1 MTSPNASGTVS
12 KSATQVLRLGPFIG
26 GLNIGSDP
34 VLVGDNELID
44 CLNFELD
51 INGSLVS
58 RPAIQVTFQG
68 ASNER
73 LLIFGSV
80 VFSGTLYLFATR
92 NGKTFV
98 SSNAG
103 SSWTELN
110 PGAVS
115 RECKTMEVYN
125 NTVWMPATP
134 LSANGGI
141 SWTVSGGAVAVA
153 AMPRAEKCIVHKN
166 RLYVCPG
173 ETATSNESRLTFS
186 SAADF
191 TTWPGTSFI
200 DVQPG
205 DGDTLNNV
213 AVYQDNL
220 LLFKGESSHVL
231 AYDLDPTDAILREIN
246 PVVGSGG
253 SFGVVQFENTL
264 YCLHRNKVFEVN
276 NFNFSLINTKVPLVF
291 DNTLPTGTTAR
302 YENQHLSILGNRLI
316 VRYFNRTYS
325 YQLQTKT
332 WGEWEK
338 TDDTSTIEWHIF
350 GPLVRARDL
359 TGSGLDSY
367 YTGYSFD
374 VTSGGYKVIKIIDGR
389 FSGNVE
395 GIAAS
400 LHKFYCIATTKD
412 YDFADPIRY
421 KRLFWWGADVI
432 TGKDVI
438 GSITPITLINS
449 VTWDALNGETWA
461 DLNTWNNPLSGSIAH
476 QETVVGDDIANTNK
490 LIKFGKSLRFR
501 KANFSIQMVT
511 DGSPSQP
518 TKVFQYTAIVAVK
531 QMVSARIS

>member
-1 MTSPNASGTVS
+1 MAGPE
-12 KSATQVLRLGPFIG
+12 VLRLGPFSG

-34 VLVGDNELID
+34 VVVGDNELTD

-51 INGSLVS
+51 IDGALVS

-92 NGKTFV
+92 AGATFV

-103 SSWTELN
+103 SSWTALS
-110 PGAVS
+110 PGGLA

-134 LSANGGI
+134 TSANGGI
-141 SWTVSGGAVAVA
+141 SWTPGGGAVAVA
-153 AMPRAEKCIVHKN
+153 AMPRAEKCTVHKN
-166 RLYVCPG
+166 RLYLCPG
-173 ETATSNESRLTFS
+173 ESATVNASRLTFS
-186 SAADF
+186 AAADF

-213 AVYQDNL
+213 VIYQDNI
-220 LLFKGESSHVL
+220 LLFKGESTHVL
-231 AYDLDPTDAILREIN
+231 AYDLDPVDAILREIN

-253 SFGVVQFENTL
+253 SFGVVQYENTV
-264 YCLHRNKVFEVN
+264 YALHRNKVYEIN
-276 NFNFSLINTKVPLVF
+276 NFNFTLLNLKVPLVF
-291 DNTLPTGTTAR
+291 DNQLPTNTTVR
-302 YENQHLSILGNRLI
+302 YENQHLSTLGERLI
-316 VRYFNRTYS
+316 VRYYNRTYS
-325 YQLQTKT
+325 FQLRTRT
-332 WGEWEK
+332 WGEWMK

-359 TGSGLDSY
+359 AGSGLDSY

-374 VTSGGYKVIKIIDGR
+374 VSSGGYKVIKIIDGR
-389 FSGNVE
+389 ASGSVE
-395 GIAAS
+395 GTGS
-400 LHKFYCIATTKD
+400 PHKMYCIATTKD
-412 YDFADPIRY
+412 YDMADPIRY

-432 TGKDVI
+432 TGEDFM
-438 GSITPITLINS
+438 GSVTPITLIS
-449 VTWDALNGETWA
+449 SITWDSLTTETWA
-461 DLNTWNNPLSGSIAH
+461 DLGLWGTPIIGAVPYT
-476 QETVVGDDIANTNK
+476 EVTVGDDIASTNK
-490 LIKFGKSLRFR
+490 VIKIGKAMRFR
-501 KANFSIQMVT
+501 KANFSIRMQT

-518 TKVFQYTAIVAVK
+518 TKLFQFVAVVGIK
-531 QMVSARIS
+531 QLVSAKIS